1 MNSIEKFV
9 SLPQN
14 GTSSAIRVLGI
25 DLGTTNSTVA
35 EVIWKP
41 GEAPVCNV
49 LELTQPTEAGE
60 YTSPLIPSVLAQ
72 LPDHTVW
79 IGEGAKRLRA
89 FPQNRHFH
97 GLGIQACDLG
107 FFLWELHG
115 PRNGFILAL

>member
-1 MNSIEKFV
+1 MNSIEKFG
-9 SLPQN
+9 SLPQD

-35 EVIWKP
+35 EVIYEP
-41 GEAPVCNV
+41 GKAPVCNV

-79 IGEGAKRLRA
+79 IGEGVKRLRT
-89 FPQNRHFH
+89 FPQNANLFSEKNLFYDTKND
-97 GLGIQACDLG
+97 GSWGQSC
-107 FFLWELHG
+107 ELTW
-115 PRNGFILAL
+115 PTC